1 MRRLDDQE
9 LKSSIVIIEDDIL
22 VRQALGDCVESA
34 GYAVEDFGSAE
45 EFLASGATQKAACMI
60 VDIQLPGLTGLELQ
74 DQLTGVDNRLP
85 IVFVS
90 AQGSNANREKAMKQG
105 ASGFLS
111 KPFRREDLL
120 KILGEAIE
128 HSIESS
134 KCPTSGLPN
143 ETAK

>member
-1 MRRLDDQE
+1 MSEE
-9 LKSSIVIIEDDIL
+9 LKSNIVIIDDDVL

-34 GYAVEDFGSAE
+34 GYAVEGFGSAE
-45 EFLASGATQKAACMI
+45 EFLASGAKRTAACLI
-60 VDIQLPGLTGLELQ
+60 VDIQLPGITGLVLQ
-74 DQLTGVDNRLP
+74 DKLAKADNRLP

-90 AQGSNANREKAMKQG
+90 AQGTNANREKAMIQG

-128 HSIESS
+128 H
-134 KCPTSGLPN
+134 
-143 ETAK
+143 

>member
-1 MRRLDDQE
+1 MGRLDGQE
-9 LKSSIVIIEDDIL
+9 LKSNIVIIEDDML

-34 GYAVEDFGSAE
+34 GYAVEGFGSAE
-45 EFLASGATQKAACMI
+45 EFLASEARRTAACLI
-60 VDIQLPGLTGLELQ
+60 VDIQLPGITGLELQ
-74 DQLTGVDNRLP
+74 GKLAGAGDHLP

-90 AQGSNANREKAMKQG
+90 AQGTNANREKAMRQG

-128 HSIESS
+128 H
-134 KCPTSGLPN
+134 
-143 ETAK
+143 